1 MQQKQR
7 EEEKSIKHQ
16 HEQLITLEERCRRMG
31 ALVKEKKRDKRKE
44 NEMRQITEEEIEELE
59 KQLKDVETEKVQE
72 EK

>member
-1 MQQKQR
+1 MQ
-7 EEEKSIKHQ
+7 EMISGMLANEN
-16 HEQLITLEERCRRMG
+16 
-31 ALVKEKKRDKRKE
+31 VKKDKRKE